1 MQQIQEISTKRKD
14 VQKLKAYYVFF
25 TGKLSIGQK
34 EKTKENGII
43 PNQMLCNLSDILL
56 NKAFCLGT
64 IVTCSFAVE
73 RIKFFP
79 KMNKLQETSAIHII
93 FTVTDLKIVQSQKFV
108 DWKNDH
114 DSKNLMILRSTILR
128 ILSVFV
134 SSILPGLPIFVLLE
148 PDVQGLCSAA
158 PWVIICLSLICE
170 YGSKSLKFKPY
181 KKE

>member
-14 VQKLKAYYVFF
+14 VHKLKAYYVFF
-25 TGKLSIGQK
+25 TEKLSIGQ
-34 EKTKENGII
+34 KENGII

-79 KMNKLQETSAIHII
+79 KMDKLQETSAIHII

-108 DWKNDH
+108 D
-114 DSKNLMILRSTILR
+114 
-128 ILSVFV
+128 
-134 SSILPGLPIFVLLE
+134 
-148 PDVQGLCSAA
+148 
-158 PWVIICLSLICE
+158 
-170 YGSKSLKFKPY
+170 
-181 KKE
+181 

>member
-14 VQKLKAYYVFF
+14 VHKLKAYYVFF

-114 DSKNLMILRSTILR
+114 DSKKELNDIEKYHSPDIVSICFQYPSWITHICALRTRCPRTLLRSSLSDHMLKSDLR
-128 ILSVFV
+128 IWKQ
-134 SSILPGLPIFVLLE
+134 IFE
-148 PDVQGLCSAA
+148 
-158 PWVIICLSLICE
+158 I
-170 YGSKSLKFKPY
+170 
-181 KKE
+181 